1 MESGDPSSTSRRSL
15 RARNSSA
22 ASGPAT
28 PAGSESPRSDISDG
42 RASRSSR
49 LSNPEFAAKHKAFMA
64 KVTAASKGS
73 MDSYLSTEMATEGT
87 ATTPTGLKR
96 RASPRGEETVKRRR
110 STKTNSSGLD
120 ILSDGYCWTCHKEGD
135 VICCET
141 CPRVFHL
148 KCIQLESSPA
158 EDWVCPEC
166 VLIMTAENMDTRSR
180 AMRLLTVDQLCTLLK
195 HALARMK
202 SVLNIEPFLKPVDP
216 VQFPAYKDYISCPM
230 DMQSMERNIR
240 RKQYGS
246 TEAMLADCKWIL
258 HNCIIFNSPSS
269 KLTSIA
275 KSIVKVCKHEMQE
288 VENCPDCYLNA
299 HIKKDTW
306 FTEACR
312 FPHPLVWAKLKGF
325 PFWPGKIMR
334 VNSENNADIRFFGA
348 HDRAWIPLKD
358 VYLYSEKPPQEMKKK
373 RGNLDSC
380 VTEVATHIK
389 KLKDRF
395 GKFDYASHKTQYD
408 PNKEE
413 EMLKILFP
421 KYTLPFE
428 IGTLAR
434 RARSY
439 SFTGSE
445 RSRDATPTPSE
456 TSMIDDDE
464 EEEEEEIE
472 EHVEKHTPGSGSLN
486 AIAAAAKEINELSKK
501 EFIKGDKKVEK
512 IHVAMMEVEPEKAV
526 TTVKAAETVT
536 QVETEET
543 LAQVET
549 EETVTQVEAEKTE
562 TKVEADE
569 ILAPVETE
577 ETTMEVENKE
587 IIKEVEADTVDTCK
601 LDKSTSIM
609 VEEVEMKDLNKITNV
624 DLPVPESPQVPAPNP
639 AEARVCNTEATR
651 VSASPPCEVSSTTIT
666 PGITEIEPSKETPV
680 SKPKFIEGIIA
691 ETSEPVIIEEDEDD
705 LDEIDDVEPQGETE
719 AVNVIESCPDE
730 EPAVSKKDKKLTE
743 SSNLEPE
750 LKNTDKNTQPQTKT
764 IPTEDENV
772 MEEIDDVEP
781 LTDTGSLN
789 QVDSKKTIDPTKLL
803 ASGVSITVIDK
814 KKKEEI
820 TEEVSKEEA
829 FTETSSKGTGD
840 LELGSDI
847 SVTVVQKQKTEST
860 SGKFTLS
867 LKSESELLDPVKT
880 ACTGGVEKKTFPR
893 KSLTEDDKTPPDPI
907 VTISKVSSMK
917 DSKEGL
923 KVPQFSASEKDI
935 KKPQISSPPV
945 PRLQSPAHPASSPS
959 PGMMGPRISGFRGP
973 HPMGPRGHMMNL
985 MPGQVM
991 VRGQYRGPHPGPMGL
1006 PSLQPR
1012 PTGPLSVPPS
1022 LPSSAGPVA
1031 DQLNRVA
1038 GKLADY
1044 MRQNLED
1051 LFKDLSQQGSPE
1063 ATIKG
1068 LQMELEKMQWRH
1080 QQELAEVKH
1089 NADLILMEMRG
1100 SMEQEKQRSIAD
1112 CRKQSEID
1120 KQKAIAETK
1129 KKQWCANCGKE
1140 AIFYCCWNTSYCDYP
1155 CQQSHW
1161 PNHMSSCAQNN
1172 ADQSEEE
1179 PQDHGPQAH
1188 FMANTITS
1196 AGMGGGP
1203 RMAAASSGR
1212 GMRPGHMRMPHR
1224 GRMPGPGVPTSMAG
1238 MRFSIRP
1245 TLPGQMTFTRPYF
1258 M

>member
-15 RARNSSA
+15 RARNSSV
-22 ASGPAT
+22 ASGTAT

-49 LSNPEFAAKHKAFMA
+49 LNNPEFAAKHKAFMA

-73 MDSYLSTEMATEGT
+73 MDSYLSTEMATEEA
-87 ATTPTGLKR
+87 ATTGVKR

-148 KCIQLESSPA
+148 KCIQLETSPA

-166 VLIMTAENMDTRSR
+166 CLIMTAENMDTRSR

-275 KSIVKVCKHEMQE
+275 KNIVKVCKHEMQE

-358 VYLYSEKPPQEMKKK
+358 VYLFSDKPPQEMKKK

-380 VTEVATHIK
+380 VTEVESHIK
-389 KLKDRF
+389 KLRDRF
-395 GKFDYASHKTQYD
+395 GKFDYAEHKTQYD
-408 PNKEE
+408 PVKEE

-456 TSMIDDDE
+456 TSMMDEDE
-464 EEEEEEIE
+464 EEEEEEEQKMEEKTKESESLEAIEAAVKEIDNLKKGIDSQIE
-472 EHVEKHTPGSGSLN
+472 EAIEIDSEKVAEKADT
-486 AIAAAAKEINELSKK
+486 KK
-501 EFIKGDKKVEK
+501 EAETSGNQEP
-512 IHVAMMEVEPEKAV
+512 VATIVKDMEVESPSELKDAEIAVAKAPE
-526 TTVKAAETVT
+526 
-536 QVETEET
+536 
-543 LAQVET
+543 
-549 EETVTQVEAEKTE
+549 
-562 TKVEADE
+562 
-569 ILAPVETE
+569 
-577 ETTMEVENKE
+577 
-587 IIKEVEADTVDTCK
+587 
-601 LDKSTSIM
+601 
-609 VEEVEMKDLNKITNV
+609 
-624 DLPVPESPQVPAPNP
+624 VPTPNP
-639 AEARVCNTEATR
+639 AEVRVCAAEATR

-666 PGITEIEPSKETPV
+666 PGISDSEIPKDTTV
-680 SKPKFIEGIIA
+680 TKTKFIEGVIA
-691 ETSEPVIIEEDEDD
+691 ETSERVIIEEDEEDM
-705 LDEIDDVEPQGETE
+705 DEIDDVEPQGEGEDINDT
-719 AVNVIESCPDE
+719 ESCPN
-730 EPAVSKKDKKLTE
+730 DKPSVTEVTETSTE
-743 SSNLEPE
+743 SSKSESQLKSTETNAQPE
-750 LKNTDKNTQPQTKT
+750 TEVITK
-764 IPTEDENV
+764 EDENLT
-772 MEEIDDVEP
+772 EEIDDVEP
-781 LTDTGSLN
+781 VTDEGSSS
-789 QVDSKKTIDPTKLL
+789 QAESKKTIDPTKLL

-814 KKKEEI
+814 KKKEE
-820 TEEVSKEEA
+820 TVDEVSKNELSA
-829 FTETSSKGTGD
+829 ETSD

-847 SVTVVQKQKTEST
+847 SVTVVQKPKTETS

-867 LKSESELLDPVKT
+867 LKSESELMDPEKAAT
-880 ACTGGVEKKTFPR
+880 SGDTEKKNFPR
-893 KSLTEDDKTPPDPI
+893 KSLNEDDKAPPDPI
-907 VTISKVSSMK
+907 VTISKVSSVK

-923 KVPQFSASEKDI
+923 KVPHFSTTDT
-935 KKPQISSPPV
+935 KKPHISSPPT
-945 PRLQSPAHPASSPS
+945 PHIQSPSLPVSSPG
-959 PGMMGPRISGFRGP
+959 PGMMGPRIPGFRGP

-985 MPGQVM
+985 IPGQVM

-1012 PTGPLSVPPS
+1012 PSGPLSVPPS
-1022 LPSSAGPVA
+1022 LPSTAGPVA

-1051 LFKDLSQQGSPE
+1051 LFKDLAQQGSPE

-1100 SMEQEKQRSIAD
+1100 SMEQDKQRSISD
-1112 CRKQSEID
+1112 CRKQAEIE
-1120 KQKAIAETK
+1120 KQKVISETK

-1161 PNHMSSCAQNN
+1161 PSHMSACAQNN
-1172 ADQSEEE
+1172 NAE
-1179 PQDHGPQAH
+1179 PAPPETEDLQDPGPQAH
-1188 FMANTITS
+1188 FMANTTLTS
-1196 AGMGGGP
+1196 AGMIGGP
-1203 RMAAASSGR
+1203 RMAAGTSGR
-1212 GMRPGHMRMPHR
+1212 GMRSSHMRMPLR
-1224 GRMPGPGVPTSMAG
+1224 GRMPGPGAPTSMAG
-1238 MRFSIRP
+1238 MRFSMRP

>member
-1 MESGDPSSTSRRSL
+1 MESGDPSTTSRRSL
-15 RARNSSA
+15 RARNSSV
-22 ASGPAT
+22 ASGTAT
-28 PAGSESPRSDISDG
+28 PAGSESPQSDISDG

-49 LSNPEFAAKHKAFMA
+49 LNNPEFAAKHKAFMA

-73 MDSYLSTEMATEGT
+73 MDSYLSTEMATEESAA
-87 ATTPTGLKR
+87 ATTGGKR
-96 RASPRGEETVKRRR
+96 RASPRGEEAVKRRR

-120 ILSDGYCWTCHKEGD
+120 ILSDGYCWICHKEGD

-166 VLIMTAENMDTRSR
+166 CLIMTAENMDTRSR

-275 KSIVKVCKHEMQE
+275 KNIVKVCKHEMQE

-358 VYLYSEKPPQEMKKK
+358 VYLFSERPPQEMKKK

-380 VTEVATHIK
+380 VTEVETHVK
-389 KLKDRF
+389 KLRDRF
-395 GKFDYASHKTQYD
+395 GKFEYADHKTLYD
-408 PNKEE
+408 PSREE

-456 TSMIDDDE
+456 TSMLDDDE
-464 EEEEEEIE
+464 EEEEEEQKLEGKSNESESLEAIE
-472 EHVEKHTPGSGSLN
+472 
-486 AIAAAAKEINELSKK
+486 AAVKEIDQLQ
-501 EFIKGDKKVEK
+501 KGK
-512 IHVAMMEVEPEKAV
+512 HVK
-526 TTVKAAETVT
+526 
-536 QVETEET
+536 
-543 LAQVET
+543 
-549 EETVTQVEAEKTE
+549 
-562 TKVEADE
+562 
-569 ILAPVETE
+569 PVETIVDESKLKEHEEVSKPSINQENVATVVKDETIVKDKTIVKDIKVKDTLVE
-577 ETTMEVENKE
+577 ETEVDHTK
-587 IIKEVEADTVDTCK
+587 K
-601 LDKSTSIM
+601 L
-609 VEEVEMKDLNKITNV
+609 KDIET
-624 DLPVPESPQVPAPNP
+624 PVPDTPLLPTSTPTE
-639 AEARVCNTEATR
+639 ERVCATEATR
-651 VSASPPCEVSSTTIT
+651 VSASPPCEVSSTTAT
-666 PGITEIEPSKETPV
+666 PGISDIEMQKEATV
-680 SKPKFIEGIIA
+680 SKTKFIEGVIA
-691 ETSEPVIIEEDEDD
+691 ETSERVILEDD
-705 LDEIDDVEPQGETE
+705 DEEMDEADEIDDVEPQGGSGETGDVTESECVPSDEPTLNKSSETLNESSKTESQVKSTETNAQPETE
-719 AVNVIESCPDE
+719 VI
-730 EPAVSKKDKKLTE
+730 
-743 SSNLEPE
+743 
-750 LKNTDKNTQPQTKT
+750 TK
-764 IPTEDENV
+764 EDENLT
-772 MEEIDDVEP
+772 EEIDDVEP
-781 LTDTGSLN
+781 VASEGSSI
-789 QVDSKKTIDPTKLL
+789 VAESKKAIDPTKLL

-814 KKKEEI
+814 KKKEEAV
-820 TEEVSKEEA
+820 EEVSKGESS
-829 FTETSSKGTGD
+829 TEGGEV
-840 LELGSDI
+840 ELGSDI
-847 SVTVVQKQKTEST
+847 SVTVVHKAKSEAN

-867 LKSESELLDPVKT
+867 LKSESELMDPDKNSSL
-880 ACTGGVEKKTFPR
+880 GDSEKKNFAR
-893 KSLTEDDKTPPDPI
+893 KSLTEDDKAPPDPI
-907 VTISKVSSMK
+907 VTISKVNNVK

-923 KVPQFSASEKDI
+923 KVPHFSASEI
-935 KKPQISSPPV
+935 KKPQMSSPP
-945 PRLQSPAHPASSPS
+945 PAPHIQSPALPVSSPG
-959 PGMMGPRISGFRGP
+959 PGMMGPRIPGFRGP

-985 MPGQVM
+985 IPGQVM
-991 VRGQYRGPHPGPMGL
+991 QRGQFRGPHPGPMGL

-1012 PTGPLSVPPS
+1012 PSGPLSVPPS

-1100 SMEQEKQRSIAD
+1100 SMEQDKQRSIAD
-1112 CRKQSEID
+1112 CRKQAEIE
-1120 KQKAIAETK
+1120 KQKVISETK

-1161 PNHMSSCAQNN
+1161 PSHMSACAQNN
-1172 ADQSEEE
+1172 NAE
-1179 PQDHGPQAH
+1179 PAQAEDDLQDPGPHQH
-1188 FMANTITS
+1188 FMASTTLTS
-1196 AGMGGGP
+1196 AGMVGGP
-1203 RMAAASSGR
+1203 RMAAGTSGR
-1212 GMRPGHMRMPHR
+1212 GGRSGQGRIPIR
-1224 GRMPGPGVPTSMAG
+1224 GRIPGPGAPTSMAG
-1238 MRFSIRP
+1238 MRFSMRP
-1245 TLPGQMTFTRPYF
+1245 SLPGQMTFTRPYF

>member
-1 MESGDPSSTSRRSL
+1 MESGDPSTTSRRSL
-15 RARNSSA
+15 RGRNSSVV
-22 ASGPAT
+22 SGAAT
-28 PAGSESPRSDISDG
+28 PAGSESPQSDISDG

-73 MDSYLSTEMATEGT
+73 MDSYLNTEMATEAAA
-87 ATTPTGLKR
+87 ATTGVKR
-96 RASPRGEETVKRRR
+96 RASPRGEESVKRRR

-166 VLIMTAENMDTRSR
+166 CLIMTAENMDTRSR

-275 KSIVKVCKHEMQE
+275 KNIVKVCKHEMQE

-358 VYLYSEKPPQEMKKK
+358 VYLFSEKPPQEMKKK
-373 RGNLDSC
+373 RGNLETC
-380 VTEVATHIK
+380 VTEVETHIK
-389 KLKDRF
+389 KLRDRF
-395 GKFDYASHKTQYD
+395 GKFDYADHKTQYD
-408 PNKEE
+408 PVREE
-413 EMLKILFP
+413 EMLKTLFP

-428 IGTLAR
+428 IGTLTR

-456 TSMIDDDE
+456 TSMMDE
-464 EEEEEEIE
+464 EEEEDEEEQKLEEKTKESDSLEAIE
-472 EHVEKHTPGSGSLN
+472 
-486 AIAAAAKEINELSKK
+486 AAVKEIDKLKK
-501 EFIKGDKKVEK
+501 GKQDKTR
-512 IHVAMMEVEPEKAV
+512 EPIVDESMIEDHK
-526 TTVKAAETVT
+526 
-536 QVETEET
+536 
-543 LAQVET
+543 
-549 EETVTQVEAEKTE
+549 E
-562 TKVEADE
+562 TKTSENQEPVATVVKE
-569 ILAPVETE
+569 I
-577 ETTMEVENKE
+577 EVENA
-587 IIKEVEADTVDTCK
+587 IKLKDVDVSMPDIP
-601 LDKSTSIM
+601 L
-609 VEEVEMKDLNKITNV
+609 
-624 DLPVPESPQVPAPNP
+624 VPTPSP
-639 AEARVCNTEATR
+639 AEVRVCTAEATR

-666 PGITEIEPSKETPV
+666 PGISDIETP
-680 SKPKFIEGIIA
+680 KENTETKTKFIEGVIA
-691 ETSEPVIIEEDEDD
+691 ETSERVILEDD
-705 LDEIDDVEPQGETE
+705 EEEIDEIDDVEPKMALSGPVESQ
-719 AVNVIESCPDE
+719 NVIDSENIAPEESAE
-730 EPAVSKKDKKLTE
+730 NKLSETVTE
-743 SSNLEPE
+743 SSKSESQVKSTETNAQPE
-750 LKNTDKNTQPQTKT
+750 TEVITK
-764 IPTEDENV
+764 EDENL

-781 LTDTGSLN
+781 VVDEGSSS
-789 QVDSKKTIDPTKLL
+789 QAESKKTIDPTKLL

-814 KKKEEI
+814 KKKEE
-820 TEEVSKEEA
+820 TVEEISKDDA
-829 FTETSSKGTGD
+829 SGGSGD
-840 LELGSDI
+840 VELGSDI
-847 SVTVVQKQKTEST
+847 SVTVVQKTKSEAN

-867 LKSESELLDPVKT
+867 LKSESELMDPEKT
-880 ACTGGVEKKTFPR
+880 VTSGEAEKKNFPR
-893 KSLTEDDKTPPDPI
+893 KSLTDEDKAPPDPI
-907 VTISKVSSMK
+907 VTISKVSTIK

-923 KVPQFSASEKDI
+923 KVPHFSTSDT
-935 KKPQISSPPV
+935 KKPQLSSPPA
-945 PRLQSPAHPASSPS
+945 PHIQSPALPASSPG
-959 PGMMGPRISGFRGP
+959 PGMLGPRMPGFRGP

-985 MPGQVM
+985 IPGQVM
-991 VRGQYRGPHPGPMGL
+991 QRGQFRGPHPGPMGL

-1012 PTGPLSVPPS
+1012 PSGPLSVPPS

-1051 LFKDLSQQGSPE
+1051 LFKDLAQQGSPE

-1100 SMEQEKQRSIAD
+1100 SMEQED
-1112 CRKQSEID
+1112 RKS
-1120 KQKAIAETK
+1120 
-1129 KKQWCANCGKE
+1129 
-1140 AIFYCCWNTSYCDYP
+1140 
-1155 CQQSHW
+1155 
-1161 PNHMSSCAQNN
+1161 
-1172 ADQSEEE
+1172 
-1179 PQDHGPQAH
+1179 
-1188 FMANTITS
+1188 
-1196 AGMGGGP
+1196 
-1203 RMAAASSGR
+1203 
-1212 GMRPGHMRMPHR
+1212 
-1224 GRMPGPGVPTSMAG
+1224 VV
-1238 MRFSIRP
+1238 
-1245 TLPGQMTFTRPYF
+1245 
-1258 M
+1258 